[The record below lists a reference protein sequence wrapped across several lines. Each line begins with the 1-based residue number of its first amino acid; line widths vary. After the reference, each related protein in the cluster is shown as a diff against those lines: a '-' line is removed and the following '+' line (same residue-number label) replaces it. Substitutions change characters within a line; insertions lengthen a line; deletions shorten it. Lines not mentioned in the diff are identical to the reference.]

1 MSARVRSLLAAL
13 ALSATA
19 ALAANYPERPVRLI
33 VPFAPG
39 GATDIISRHISQRM
53 GEVLGVQILV
63 ENRAGGAAN
72 IGTELA
78 ARAAPDGHTLLFA
91 SISNSVNAAL
101 FPKLRFD
108 IQKDFAPV
116 SLFAT
121 VPLMLAVHPA
131 FPAQSV
137 QELIALAKAPGKRL
151 NYGSGGIGT
160 ANHVAGELFKQLA
173 NVEIDHIPYKGGG
186 PALADLAGGHLNMV
200 FTTMTSTQEMVK
212 SGRLRALATTGAT
225 RSPGAPD
232 LPTMIEAGVAG
243 YEVTAWYVL
252 LAPAGTPP
260 PVITRLSTELA
271 RIARAPEVVASLR
284 AQGTQ
289 TIGSTPDEFAAF
301 LRAEIEKWAMLAK
314 ATGLRAE

>member
-1 MSARVRSLLAAL
+1 M
-13 ALSATA
+13 
-19 ALAANYPERPVRLI
+19 
-33 VPFAPG
+33 
-39 GATDIISRHISQRM
+39 
-53 GEVLGVQILV
+53 
-63 ENRAGGAAN
+63 
-72 IGTELA
+72 
-78 ARAAPDGHTLLFA
+78 
-91 SISNSVNAAL
+91 NAAL

-160 ANHVAGELFKQLA
+160 ANHVAGELFKQLT

-186 PALADLAGGHLNMV
+186 PALADLAGGHLHMV

-243 YEVTAWYVL
+243 YEVTAWYGL

>member
-1 MSARVRSLLAAL
+1 MSALLTRLLAAI
-13 ALSATA
+13 ALVATTAVA
-19 ALAANYPERPVRLI
+19 ADYPERPVRLV

-39 GATDIISRHISQRM
+39 GGTDLLSRLIAQRM
-53 GEVLGVQILV
+53 AEVLGVQVLV

-72 IGTELA
+72 IGTEFA
-78 ARAAPDGHTLLFA
+78 ARAAPDGHTLLLA
-91 SISNSVNAAL
+91 SLSNSVNAVL
-101 FPKLRFD
+101 FTKLRFD
-108 IQKDFAPV
+108 IQKDFAPI
-116 SLFAT
+116 SLFST

-173 NVEIDHIPYKGGG
+173 NVQIDHIPYKGGG

-232 LPTMIEAGVAG
+232 LPTMIEAGVPG
-243 YEVTAWYVL
+243 YEVTAWYGV
-252 LAPAGTPP
+252 LAPTGTPP
-260 PVITRLSTELA
+260 PIIARWSTELA
-271 RIARAPEVVASLR
+271 RIARAPEVVASLH

-289 TIGSTPDEFAAF
+289 TIGSTPGEFASF
-301 LRAEIEKWAMLAK
+301 LRAEIEKWAKLAK
-314 ATGLRAE
+314 ASGLSAE

>member
-19 ALAANYPERPVRLI
+19 ALAADYPERPVRLI

-160 ANHVAGELFKQLA
+160 ANHVAGELFKQLT

-186 PALADLAGGHLNMV
+186 PALADLAGGHLHMV

-243 YEVTAWYVL
+243 YEVTAWYGL

>member
-19 ALAANYPERPVRLI
+19 ALAADYPERPVRLI

-39 GATDIISRHISQRM
+39 GGTDIISRHISQRM

-160 ANHVAGELFKQLA
+160 ANHVAGELFKQLT

-186 PALADLAGGHLNMV
+186 PALADLAGGHLHMV

-243 YEVTAWYVL
+243 YEVTAWYGL